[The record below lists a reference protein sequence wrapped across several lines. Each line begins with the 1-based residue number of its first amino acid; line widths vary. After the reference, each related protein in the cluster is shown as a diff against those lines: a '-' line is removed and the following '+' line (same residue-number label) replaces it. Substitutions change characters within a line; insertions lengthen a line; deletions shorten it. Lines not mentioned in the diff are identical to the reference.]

1 MQSNK
6 IVKGAVGAMLFG
18 GTLGGASAAQAGLT
32 WNASGG
38 GGGPGLIPVN
48 SSNYALSYESG
59 PNDSYLLSSTANGWN
74 FEAYQG
80 TVNGATG
87 PTTISFSAVTSSGYS
102 VSVSGSTASGWVNVT
117 RLFTVT
123 DTQQITISWTGR
135 TSVATIGLLGGPNA
149 VQGWGTVAALS
160 AQGWLASTQPTVPGG
175 SQINSSTAGTYSY
188 TVTLAAGD
196 YYVANTVSLLD
207 AGASMSFSVVPA
219 PGALALLGVAGIAG
233 SRRRR

>member
-1 MQSNK
+1 MQMNK

-18 GTLGGASAAQAGLT
+18 GTLGAAGQAAAGLT

-38 GGGPGLIPVN
+38 GGGPGLIPIN
-48 SSNYALSYESG
+48 SSNYAASYDSG
-59 PNDSYLLSSTANGWN
+59 PNDMYLLSSTANGWN

-102 VSVSGSTASGWVNVT
+102 VSVSGSTANGYVNVV

-135 TSVATIGLLGGPNA
+135 TSAAIIGLAGGPDA
-149 VQGWGTVAALS
+149 VGGWGTVAALS

-175 SQINSSTAGTYSY
+175 SQINTIVPGTYSY
-188 TVTLAAGD
+188 TVTLAAGN
-196 YYVANTVSLLD
+196 YYVANTVSLVD
-207 AGASMSFSVVPA
+207 AGASMSFTVVPA
-219 PGALALLGVAGIAG
+219 PGALALLGVAGVVG